1 MKRIYLP
8 HIKRQK
14 DRIYTIV
21 DLGIVKSGNDCK
33 KLLRTALSEDIIWPY
48 KQP

>member
-14 DRIYTIV
+14 DRIYTIA
-21 DLGIVKSGNDCK
+21 DLQTEKSGNDCK
-33 KLLRTALSEDIIWPY
+33 KLLRTALSEDIFWPC